1 MKTIFEII
9 QERLAQLNKKNNWL
23 ADKIGTSPQNIN
35 NWRVRGVPPKEV
47 ARVAQALGLDRDAL
61 ENGELLLS
69 INEKSLNG
77 NNGHM
82 HQLRPV
88 LAYDALIDL
97 PEGDFVMVRKL
108 DVAASAG
115 FGSDN
120 NGLVMEDK
128 PIAFR
133 ADWIRKSKAKSTD
146 LVVLDVDGDSMHP
159 TLFDGDDV
167 LIDLKQNQIANGNV
181 YAFVVDGVVIVKR
194 LSVRGSV
201 VIAQSDNQ
209 SDPRFKYDSEYSENE
224 TFKVIGRVVNRSGAG
239 NL

>member
-1 MKTIFEII
+1 MP
-9 QERLAQLNKKNNWL
+9 A
-23 ADKIGTSPQNIN
+23 
-35 NWRVRGVPPKEV
+35 KEV
-47 ARVAQALGLDRDAL
+47 TKLAEVLGLDRDSL
-61 ENGELLLS
+61 ERCELNLAT
-69 INEKSLNG
+69 EKKPLNG
-77 NNGHM
+77 DNGHLS
-82 HQLRPV
+82 QLRPV
-88 LAYDALIDL
+88 LAYDVPLDL

-108 DVAASAG
+108 DVLASAG

-120 NGLVMEDK
+120 NGLVMEEK

-146 LVVLDVDGDSMHP
+146 LVVLDIDGDSMHP

-194 LSVRGSV
+194 LSMRGNV

-209 SDPRFKYDSEYSENE
+209 SDPRFKYGSEYSENE
-224 TFKVIGRVVNRSGAG
+224 TFKVIGRVVNRSGSG

>member
-1 MKTIFEII
+1 MKTIFEIV
-9 QERLAQLNKKNNWL
+9 QERLAQLKKKNNWL

-35 NWRVRGVPPKEV
+35 NWRVRGIPAKEV
-47 ARVAQALGLDRDAL
+47 TKLAEVLGLDRDAL
-61 ENGELLLS
+61 ERGELNLVT
-69 INEKSLNG
+69 EKKTLNG
-77 NNGHM
+77 DNRHLS
-82 HQLRPV
+82 QFRPV
-88 LAYDALIDL
+88 LAYDVPLDL

-108 DVAASAG
+108 DVLASAG

-120 NGLVMEDK
+120 NGLVMADK

-146 LVVLDVDGDSMHP
+146 LVVLDIDGDSMHP

-167 LIDLKQNQIANGNV
+167 LIDLKQNQIVNGNV

-194 LSVRGSV
+194 LSIKGNV

-209 SDPRFKYDSEYSENE
+209 SDPRFKYDSEYSDNE
-224 TFKVIGRVVNRSGAG
+224 TFKVIGRVVNRSGSG